1 MANAVLRC
9 AATPVQVAMV
19 RRVIDSR
26 QSGRFHIDPDP
37 DPDRERKT
45 GESAVSTL
53 DKAGESVEEPIVV
66 RTNYLFIPLRTKAGL
81 AVRASDV
88 AGPKFG
94 VVEAGKESPVD
105 VNEEETV
112 TTAAVE
118 SHDRIR

>member
-1 MANAVLRC
+1 MANAVLCC

-26 QSGRFHIDPDP
+26 QSGRFHI

-81 AVRASDV
+81 TVRASDV
-88 AGPKFG
+88 AGTKFG

-118 SHDRIR
+118 SPDRIR